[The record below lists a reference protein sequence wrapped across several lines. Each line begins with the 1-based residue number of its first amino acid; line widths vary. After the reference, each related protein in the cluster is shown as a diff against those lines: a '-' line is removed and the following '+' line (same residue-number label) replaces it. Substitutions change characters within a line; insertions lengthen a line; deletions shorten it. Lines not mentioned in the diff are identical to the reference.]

1 MHTPYVRRNPAASPT
16 VSRVADLAFV
26 LVRQPAAPTPA
37 AVVAAA
43 RRYGIDLTPHPSP
56 PPDAAG
62 GGLLAF
68 QMAGGASLT
77 VATMPAPHPDA
88 PTRPVGV
95 TSPPPEEIASAAG
108 HLVVAAFGLTGSA
121 RDRDTRMAMLT
132 GTVIDAVDS
141 SPSHAQVRG
150 EANAIGAMLGHG
162 MVVHRAAL
170 FADAARLAADEHEP
184 LTVEVAVDVTA
195 AAESTSRMSFL
206 THGLRRYGREEFYIT
221 CPIEGTG
228 ALSFVLSLARWML
241 TDPDKDLPTGDT
253 VGRTAGEK
261 IPIQRVPD
269 PAGQGPEVIRL
280 DLP

>member
-1 MHTPYVRRNPAASPT
+1 M
-16 VSRVADLAFV
+16 ADLAFV
-26 LVRQPAAPTPA
+26 LVRQPAAPAPA

-43 RRYGIDLTPHPSP
+43 RRYGIELTPHPSP

-77 VATMPAPHPDA
+77 VATIPAPHPDA

-95 TSPPPEEIASAAG
+95 TSPPSEEIASAAG

-132 GTVIDAVDS
+132 GAVIDTTDAV
-141 SPSHAQVRG
+141 
-150 EANAIGAMLGHG
+150 GAMLGHG
-162 MVVHRAAL
+162 LVFHRAAL

-241 TDPDKDLPTGDT
+241 ADPDKHLPTGDT

-269 PAGQGPEVIRL
+269 PAGQGPEVVRL